1 MVFMWKG
8 MMIMLVFTVFI
19 FENMRRKGSC
29 LVFKLVFEKKRVI
42 WRLIIVGRLR

>member
-1 MVFMWKG
+1 

-29 LVFKLVFEKKRVI
+29 LVFKLVFEKN